1 MHIVFSDLE
10 GVFVPEIW
18 INLAEKTGIE
28 AFSLT
33 TRDIPDYNELMNYR
47 IDQMRKSSL
56 TIHDIHD
63 VVSRMK
69 PLAGA
74 KPFLDW
80 LRSVTQIIV
89 LSDTF
94 VEFTAPLMV
103 QLNFP
108 TLLCH
113 TLSTDAKGRITAYH
127 IRTENAKKAAVE
139 AFRGL
144 NYETIAMGDSYND
157 TAMLSVAHHGI
168 LFRPPENVAAEFPQ
182 FPVFQSYD
190 DLRVIYTKLLGLSP
204 TNKATGP

>member
-190 DLRVIYTKLLGLSP
+190 DLRVICTKLLGLSP

>member
-47 IDQMRKSSL
+47 LEQMRKSSL

-127 IRTENAKKAAVE
+127 IRKENAKKASVE
-139 AFRGL
+139 AFREL

-204 TNKATGP
+204 TNKATGS

>member
-28 AFSLT
+28 ALTLT
-33 TRDIPDYNELMNYR
+33 TRDIPDYDKLMTHRLNL
-47 IDQMRKSSL
+47 MEKHNL
-56 TIHDIHD
+56 TLHDIQR
-63 VVSRMK
+63 VVSEME
-69 PLAGA
+69 PLEGA
-74 KPFLDW
+74 KSFLDW
-80 LRSVTQIIV
+80 LRRVTQVIV

-94 VEFTAPLMV
+94 VEFAAPLMAK
-103 QLNFP
+103 LGFP

-127 IRTENAKKAAVE
+127 IRKESAKKAAVV

-157 TAMLSVAHHGI
+157 TAMLTAADHGI
-168 LFRPPENVAAEFPQ
+168 LFRPPENVVAEFPQ
-182 FPVFQSYD
+182 FPIFENYD
-190 DLRVIYTKLLGLSP
+190 DLKIIYTKLLGLTP
-204 TNKATGP
+204 TDEADGL

>member
-47 IDQMRKSSL
+47 IEQMRKSSL

-80 LRSVTQIIV
+80 LRSVTQIII

-168 LFRPPENVAAEFPQ
+168 LFRPPENVAAEFPR

-204 TNKATGP
+204 TNKATES